1 MSISTTDGRDISSSS
16 IIGPFHEGYE
26 LRLTC
31 ESGGGKPI
39 PRVTWYNGSNVISG
53 KFKKINQNMQN
64 WNDIAIWRNFPQ
76 IWQDI
81 FHLNHLSMFHE
92 IYPYNGNPSISRK
105 IQILI
110 WRQNHQNKT
119 RQSNVQLFYY
129 GAKIINTELVK
140 VMYDTFMSN
149 LVKIHA

>member
-1 MSISTTDGRDISSSS
+1 MNISTTDGRDISSSS

-64 WNDIAIWRNFPQ
+64 WNDIADLTEFSTNLS
-76 IWQDI
+76 DI
-81 FHLNHLSMFHE
+81 FSSNHLSMFYDMYLSLTTNLQFHVKFE
-92 IYPYNGNPSISRK
+92 
-105 IQILI
+105 L
-110 WRQNHQNKT
+110 
-119 RQSNVQLFYY
+119 QSYDYLF
-129 GAKIINTELVK
+129 
-140 VMYDTFMSN
+140 
-149 LVKIHA
+149 

>member
-1 MSISTTDGRDISSSS
+1 MLTILFCFIPAEPKNLNISTTDGRDISSSS

-64 WNDIAIWRNFPQ
+64 
-76 IWQDI
+76 
-81 FHLNHLSMFHE
+81 
-92 IYPYNGNPSISRK
+92 
-105 IQILI
+105 
-110 WRQNHQNKT
+110 
-119 RQSNVQLFYY
+119 
-129 GAKIINTELVK
+129 
-140 VMYDTFMSN
+140 
-149 LVKIHA
+149 

>member
-1 MSISTTDGRDISSSS
+1 
-16 IIGPFHEGYE
+16 
-26 LRLTC
+26 
-31 ESGGGKPI
+31 
-39 PRVTWYNGSNVISG
+39 
-53 KFKKINQNMQN
+53 MQN
-64 WNDIAIWRNFPQ
+64 WDDIAIWRNFPQ

-119 RQSNVQLFYY
+119 RQSNVWYRIIPYY
-129 GAKIINTELVK
+129 VLAIQSIL
-140 VMYDTFMSN
+140 
-149 LVKIHA
+149 

>member
-1 MSISTTDGRDISSSS
+1 MKQFLFLFLPCHFESNHFVCFFIPAEPKNLNISTTDGRDISSSS

-64 WNDIAIWRNFPQ
+64 
-76 IWQDI
+76 
-81 FHLNHLSMFHE
+81 
-92 IYPYNGNPSISRK
+92 
-105 IQILI
+105 
-110 WRQNHQNKT
+110 
-119 RQSNVQLFYY
+119 
-129 GAKIINTELVK
+129 
-140 VMYDTFMSN
+140 
-149 LVKIHA
+149 

>member
-1 MSISTTDGRDISSSS
+1 MNISTTDGRDISSSS

-64 WNDIAIWRNFPQ
+64 FNDIADLTEFSTNLS
-76 IWQDI
+76 DI
-81 FHLNHLSMFHE
+81 FSSNHLSMFYDMYLSLTTTLQFHVKFE
-92 IYPYNGNPSISRK
+92 
-105 IQILI
+105 L
-110 WRQNHQNKT
+110 
-119 RQSNVQLFYY
+119 QSYDYLF
-129 GAKIINTELVK
+129 
-140 VMYDTFMSN
+140 
-149 LVKIHA
+149 